1 MKYNAEAIIDA
12 LNSLRG
18 DRAQLN
24 ELWQEVSEVLA
35 PERMGFTR
43 GSLTRS
49 KRRMQKVFDTTPMIA
64 QRGLVNALGAMMRPK
79 SAAPGKWFDI
89 VPDDEDLLDD
99 GETKS
104 WLSMC
109 EERLWKALYNPKARF
124 IEATGEIDGDIVT
137 FGSGVG
143 YVGVRPDMSGLMF
156 RAFHM
161 ANVYVEVDSLNQP
174 ECYYVIERLTVKQAA
189 GRFGEE
195 NLGRELQD
203 LLRKSQDNRGR
214 SQEKHEFI
222 WKTGPRHERN
232 PALENQEN
240 MPFYSVV
247 VDVTS
252 KHIVQTGGFQQ
263 MPFFFP
269 RWDTRSGETYGR
281 GPGVLALPDTLTLQ
295 QMGKTMLRGLHRA
308 VDPPWLLPSD
318 SMVNAPQLRP
328 GGVSYYDARAI
339 RNLGMSQPFQQM
351 DSRAQIPWGL
361 DAQQMGR
368 EQIFAMFY
376 RNVLN
381 LPVQGPQMTATEVI
395 QRREEFVR
403 EIGAVFGR
411 LESDYTGPMVETA
424 FNIMLENGGFGPV
437 KEIPEALQGSDVTFR
452 FASPVE
458 KAKRQIEE
466 ATVSESIQK
475 VLAIGQV
482 KPEIMDRFD
491 WDAIGK
497 FIAEAADFPPE
508 LTLDDSAM
516 DALQQQRQQQAA
528 MEAGMQTAE
537 RLAGAAGSAAPAMAA
552 MQGMEDTEMAEA

>member
-1 MKYNAEAIIDA
+1 MAITAEGVIEG
-12 LNSLRG
+12 LRSLRG
-18 DRAQLN
+18 ERTQLDQ
-24 ELWQEVSEVLA
+24 LWQEVSEVLA

-43 GSLTRS
+43 GGMGNG
-49 KRRMQKVFDTTPMIA
+49 KRRTERIFDTTPIIA

-89 VPDDEDLLDD
+89 VPSDEDMMDD
-99 GETKS
+99 GEVKA
-104 WLSMC
+104 WLSMA
-109 EERLWKALYNPKARF
+109 EERLWRALYNPKARF
-124 IEATGEIDGDIVT
+124 IEATGEIDGDIVS

-143 YVGVRPDMSGLMF
+143 YVGVRPDGSGLMF
-156 RAFHM
+156 RAFHL
-161 ANVYVEVDSLNQP
+161 ANVFVEVDSLNQP
-174 ECYYVIERLTVKQAA
+174 ECYYVIEKLTAKQAA
-189 GRFGEE
+189 GRWGAE

-203 LLRKSQDNRGR
+203 ILKRSDNSKQR
-214 SQEKHEFI
+214 STQKHDFI
-222 WKTGPRHERN
+222 WKTGPRYERS
-232 PALENQEN
+232 PRFKGALN

-252 KHIVQTGGFQQ
+252 KHLVSESGFED

-269 RWDTRSGETYGR
+269 RWDTRSGEIYGR

-351 DSRAQIPWGL
+351 ESRANIPWGL
-361 DAQQMGR
+361 DAQTMAR
-368 EQIFAMFY
+368 EQIFSMFY

-381 LPVQGPQMTATEVI
+381 LPVQGPSMTATEVI

-411 LESDYTGPMVETA
+411 LESDYTGPMTELA
-424 FNIMLENGGFGPV
+424 FNLMLANGGFGPV
-437 KEIPEALQGSDVTFR
+437 EQIPEPLQGTDIEFR

-466 ATVSESIQK
+466 ATVSENLQK
-475 VLAIGQV
+475 VLSIGQI
-482 KPEIMDRFD
+482 KPEIMDRFN
-491 WDAIGK
+491 WDEIGK
-497 FIAEAADFPPE
+497 FIAEAGDFPPE
-508 LTLDDSAM
+508 LTKDDAAM
-516 DALQQQRQQQAA
+516 QALMQQRAQQAQL
-528 MEAGMQTAE
+528 EAGMQAAE
-537 RLAGAAGSAAPAMAA
+537 RVAGVAGTAAPAMAA
-552 MQGMEDTEMAEA
+552 MQGVEAE